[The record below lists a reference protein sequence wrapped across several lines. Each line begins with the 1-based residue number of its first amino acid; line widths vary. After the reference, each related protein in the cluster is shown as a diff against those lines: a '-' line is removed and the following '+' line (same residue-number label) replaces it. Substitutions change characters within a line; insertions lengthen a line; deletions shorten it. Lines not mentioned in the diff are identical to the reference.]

1 MQRNVIETV
10 MGGVVLIVAA
20 MFVGIAFRSGTVTT
34 PAGYQVTAEFD
45 DASGMGPG
53 SEVRMSGVKIGT
65 VYSQELDP
73 ETYFA
78 VVTLNISDAI
88 RLPRDTSARIISDGL
103 LGSNFIALEPGGDE
117 EMIPPGGEIT
127 FTQGSINVVD
137 LLGRFIFSAAAVGG
151 DKKAD

>member
-1 MQRNVIETV
+1 

-20 MFVGIAFRSGTVTT
+20 MFVTIAFRSGTATA
-34 PAGYQVTAEFD
+34 PSGYQVTAEFD

-65 VYSQELDP
+65 VHSQELDP

-78 VVTLNISDAI
+78 VVTLNISESVK
-88 RLPRDTSARIISDGL
+88 LPRDTSARIIADGL

-137 LLGRFIFSAAAVGG
+137 LLGRFIFSAAEAGG
-151 DKKAD
+151 GKTAQ